1 MIEAIESI
9 IYCEGYHD
17 RSFWDGILKC
27 LGCTSLKTKDG
38 TAVIDPFG
46 EELKGG
52 HFAYHSKS
60 GRFIRLVPCHSK
72 NDVIK
77 FAKVRLQ
84 LIATKPVDRLIL
96 NVDSDLS
103 SILSVEEA
111 TQKRF
116 STLSDKARNIS
127 QSSQLSKA
135 FDFNFEGGA
144 LLISFIDWHTD
155 APSSILLPDQ
165 QTLER
170 LVCDALLTAYP
181 ERSKTLTPWLTDLP
195 EVATKVVKTY
205 AWSHMAGWH
214 AGDNCDA
221 FYSRLWE
228 DEKVK
233 VELIDRLI
241 ACGAWRVAEELSK

>member
-1 MIEAIESI
+1 MIELIESI

-17 RSFWDGILKC
+17 RSFWDGILRH

-52 HFAYHSKS
+52 HFAYRSKS

-77 FAKVRLQ
+77 FAKVRLKV
-84 LIATKPVDRLIL
+84 IATKPVDRLIL
-96 NVDSDLS
+96 NVDSDMS
-103 SILSVEEA
+103 SKLSVEEA
-111 TQKRF
+111 TQNRF

-127 QSSQLSKA
+127 PTAKMSDTL
-135 FDFNFEGGA
+135 DFNFEGGA
-144 LLISFIDWHTD
+144 PLIAFIDWHTD

-181 ERSKTLTPWLTDLP
+181 ERSKTLTPWFDSLP
-195 EVATKVVKTY
+195 QKSREEVKTY

-228 DEKVK
+228 DEKV
-233 VELIDRLI
+233 VEELRKRLET
-241 ACGAWRVAEELSK
+241 CGAWSVAEALSK